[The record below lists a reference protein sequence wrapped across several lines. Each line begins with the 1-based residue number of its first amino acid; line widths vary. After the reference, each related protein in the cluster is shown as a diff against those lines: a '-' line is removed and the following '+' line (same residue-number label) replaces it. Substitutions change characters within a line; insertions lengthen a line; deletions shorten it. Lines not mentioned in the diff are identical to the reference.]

1 MKHAHIARTAGALLI
16 VALLWTAQAMA
27 HHSAA
32 MFDRSRKVTVTGTVV
47 KFQWVN
53 PHSWIDLNV
62 RADDG
67 TTVLWSFEAGTPGQ
81 MRPTG
86 LTPEVLKVGDTVT
99 ITGYPL
105 RDGRTAAAYVQLVT
119 ADGTRYDTRAQ
130 GQTPQGPLVRDDAK

>member
-1 MKHAHIARTAGALLI
+1 VKVARTALALGALLM
-16 VALLWTAQAMA
+16 VGQAVA

-62 RADDG
+62 RAEDG

-86 LTPEVLKVGDTVT
+86 LTPEVLKIGDTVT

-119 ADGTRYDTRAQ
+119 ANGTLYNTRAQ
-130 GQTPQGPLVRDDAK
+130 GQTPQGPLVREDAK

>member
-1 MKHAHIARTAGALLI
+1 MKYTRIALALGTVLLTGQ
-16 VALLWTAQAMA
+16 ALA

-53 PHSWIDLNV
+53 PHSWIDINST
-62 RADDG
+62 DKDG
-67 TTVLWSFEAGTPGQ
+67 KTVLWSFEAGTPGQ

-105 RDGRTAAAYVQLVT
+105 RDGRSAAAYVQLVT
-119 ADGTRYDTRAQ
+119 SDGKLYNTRAQ
-130 GQTPQGPLVRDDAK
+130 GQTPQGPLVREDAK